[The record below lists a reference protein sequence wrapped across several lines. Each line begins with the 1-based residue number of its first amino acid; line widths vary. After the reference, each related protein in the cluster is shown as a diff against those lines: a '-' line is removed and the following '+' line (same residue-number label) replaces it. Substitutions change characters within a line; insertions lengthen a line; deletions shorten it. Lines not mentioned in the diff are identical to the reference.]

1 MMMYIA
7 FFALVL
13 LSAFFSGSETS
24 LFSIDKVTRNR
35 LNQSKQRMDRVLARM
50 LSSPRKLLIT
60 ILLGNEVTNVALSVV
75 EPPLRKKHCPIY
87 QLQSRHWSQPSL
99 LSPLLIVGEITPKT
113 WQLTNPSPWLK
124 PNRSLV
130 TVCLYGPTTGSASK
144 GILGSLVRFQPK

>member
-50 LSSPRKLLIT
+50 LLPRKLLI
-60 ILLGNEVTNVALSVV
+60 SDS
-75 EPPLRKKHCPIY
+75 
-87 QLQSRHWSQPSL
+87 SRQ
-99 LSPLLIVGEITPKT
+99 
-113 WQLTNPSPWLK
+113 
-124 PNRSLV
+124 
-130 TVCLYGPTTGSASK
+130 
-144 GILGSLVRFQPK
+144 